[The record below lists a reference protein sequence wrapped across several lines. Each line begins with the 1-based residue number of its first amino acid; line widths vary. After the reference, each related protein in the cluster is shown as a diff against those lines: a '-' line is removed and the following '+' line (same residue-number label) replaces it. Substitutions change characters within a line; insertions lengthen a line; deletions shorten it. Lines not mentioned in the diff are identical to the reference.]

1 MNNPINI
8 LVTGSNGRMGKAIID
23 CASNHDEVVIS
34 KGIDLGDS
42 LDDHLDDC
50 DIVIDF
56 STHTFTEELV
66 DKCSEKGKPIVIG
79 TTGHTDEELN
89 LIQSATKIIPIVMAP
104 NYSIG
109 VNTLFW
115 LTRKA
120 TKILGSDF
128 DLEVVEMHHRLKID
142 APSGTAR
149 KLGEILA
156 ETTGVSYAKDTL
168 HGRHG
173 IVGERTKKE
182 IGMHSMRGGDVV
194 GDHTVIYAND
204 GERVELTHKASSRN
218 TFANGSLHAA
228 KWVHGRSPGLY
239 DMQDVLD
246 LN

>member
-1 MNNPINI
+1 
-8 LVTGSNGRMGKAIID
+8 
-23 CASNHDEVVIS
+23 
-34 KGIDLGDS
+34 
-42 LDDHLDDC
+42 
-50 DIVIDF
+50 
-56 STHTFTEELV
+56 
-66 DKCSEKGKPIVIG
+66 
-79 TTGHTDEELN
+79 
-89 LIQSATKIIPIVMAP
+89 
-104 NYSIG
+104 
-109 VNTLFW
+109 
-115 LTRKA
+115 
-120 TKILGSDF
+120 
-128 DLEVVEMHHRLKID
+128 MHHRLKID

-156 ETTGVSYAKDTL
+156 ETTGVSYANDTL